1 MKLKLMIGIIGWML
15 LTLLIPTST
24 NAQASGAIGTNRKQ
38 QTCPSRKEPR
48 KGSISAAQAKK
59 YAICEAEADRIVKN
73 PGMTDFL
80 DISSLQVNPKT
91 RRAAYN
97 DIYHFRSAMQ
107 TFQIFYKSFS
117 PLH

>member
-1 MKLKLMIGIIGWML
+1 LQGNCL
-15 LTLLIPTST
+15 LDK
-24 NAQASGAIGTNRKQ
+24 ASGISLRQAASIKAQTRGDIGTNRQQ
-38 QTCPSRKEPR
+38 QTCPSRTEPR
-48 KGSISAAQAKK
+48 KSPISVAQAKK
-59 YAICEAEADRIVKN
+59 YVICEAEADQIFKS

-80 DISSLQVNPKT
+80 DISSLQVNQKP
-91 RRAAYN
+91 RQAAYN